1 MAISS
6 MMNFMRPA
14 PFQPQLTEKAAIDRA
29 YRYWRIRIFYS
40 IYVGYVFFYFTR
52 KSFTFVMPEMVQD
65 LGLSYSRLG
74 ILSTILYITYG
85 FSKFASGVLS
95 DRSNPR
101 YFMAIGLII
110 TGILNVFFG
119 MSSSLFWFAI
129 LCGLNGV
136 FQGWGWPPITKQLT
150 YWFSK
155 KERGTWWSVC
165 STSHNLGGGLIP
177 IIVAYTL
184 IYNFTDMSGWRYA
197 MLVPGFTCILVGLF
211 LLNRLRDV
219 PQSLGLPPIELY
231 RGEIEETRQYTKES
245 TEVSL
250 TAKQILFERVL
261 NNKFVWVMA
270 VSYFFVY
277 VVRTAINDWTIPY
290 LVELGFDRVLASASV
305 MWFEIGGFIGMLV
318 AGWCS
323 DMFFQGRRVP
333 FMLFCA
339 VGMVITLYCFAH
351 LPVNSAYSIKYCYSL
366 MAAIGFF
373 VYGPQML
380 LGLAAAEYVDK
391 KAACTANGF
400 VSCWAYVGAAATGYP
415 LGLVIDYSWNWY
427 YWILVACSAITFLI
441 LMPLTFKSDQ
451 ETAVHPSW
459 SEA

>member
-1 MAISS
+1 MAITSL
-6 MMNFMRPA
+6 MNFMRPA
-14 PFQPQLTEKAAIDRA
+14 PYKPQITDKATIERA
-29 YRYWRIRIFYS
+29 YKYWRVRIFYS

-52 KSFTFVMPEMVQD
+52 KSFTFVMPEMVND
-65 LGLSYSRLG
+65 LGLSYSQLG

-85 FSKFASGVLS
+85 ISKFASGVLS

-101 YFMAIGLII
+101 YFMAFGLII
-110 TGILNVFFG
+110 TGIMNMFFG
-119 MSSSLFWFAI
+119 MSTSLFWLAVFW
-129 LCGLNGV
+129 GLNGV

-165 STSHNLGGGLIP
+165 STSHNVGGGLIP
-177 IIVAYTL
+177 ILVAYAL
-184 IYNFTDMSGWRYA
+184 IYNFSDMSGWRYA

-231 RGEIEETRQYTKES
+231 RGEKEETRQYEKES
-245 TEVSL
+245 TETSL
-250 TAKQILFERVL
+250 TAKQILFDKVL

-277 VVRTAINDWTIPY
+277 VVRTAVNDWTIPY

-333 FMLFCA
+333 FMLLCA
-339 VGMVITLYCFAH
+339 IGMAVSLYCFAGIG
-351 LPVNSAYSIKYCYSL
+351 SADYSVKYCYSL

-373 VYGPQML
+373 VFGPQML
-380 LGLAAAEYVDK
+380 IGLAAAEYVDK

-415 LGLVIDYSWNWY
+415 LGFIIDYSWDWY
-427 YWILVACSAITFLI
+427 YWILVACSVITFLI
-441 LMPLTFKSDQ
+441 LMPLSFKTDQ
-451 ETAVHPSW
+451 ETVAHPSW